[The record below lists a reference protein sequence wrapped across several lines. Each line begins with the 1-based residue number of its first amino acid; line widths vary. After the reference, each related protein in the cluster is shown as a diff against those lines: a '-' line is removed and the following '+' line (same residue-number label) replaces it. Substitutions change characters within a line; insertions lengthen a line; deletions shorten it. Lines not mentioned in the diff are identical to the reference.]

1 LPRFAEQGWLK
12 LFFLHIDHWLEN
24 SFDLPMP
31 TQPIAAM
38 LIFDYNGVYNLYNSG
53 YDPQY
58 RQLSAGQVLTTLTIQ
73 HAIEN
78 KKTIYDFLRGN
89 EEYKFR
95 LGGKPEAVMDL
106 KIDFQQK
113 TPLV

>member
-38 LIFDYNGVYNLYNSG
+38 LIFDYDGVYNLYNSG
-53 YDPQY
+53 YDPRY

-73 HAIEN
+73 HAVEN
-78 KKTIYDFLRGN
+78 QKTVYDFLRGD

-95 LGGKPEAVMDL
+95 LGGKPEAVFDL
-106 KIDFQQK
+106 KIII
-113 TPLV
+113 